1 MTMSISTDTAER
13 IVEKAEFIETCLEI
27 LAERQSVDPD
37 EYAETV
43 EIRDVVERRFEM
55 MTQACIDIT
64 RMLLVEQGAET
75 EVPDANAAA
84 IRKLSSVEVLSSE
97 TAEAMAEACG
107 LRNVLAHEYGSVVD
121 DAIVYEA
128 LQDLTRYRD
137 FLVEVRE
144 FLADDGAI

>member
-1 MTMSISTDTAER
+1 MRVSTDTAER

-27 LAERQSVDPD
+27 LAERQSVGPD
-37 EYAETV
+37 EYAERI
-43 EIRDVVERRFEM
+43 EIRDVVERRFET
-55 MTQACIDIT
+55 MTQACVDIA
-64 RMLLVEQGAET
+64 RMLLVEVGADS
-75 EVPDANAAA
+75 EVPDANAAVMRELA
-84 IRKLSSVEVLSSE
+84 GVGVLAEE
-97 TAEAMAEACG
+97 TADTMAEACG

-121 DAIVYEA
+121 DGMVYDA

>member
-1 MTMSISTDTAER
+1 MSISTDTAER

-55 MTQACIDIT
+55 MTQACIDIA